1 MPFYTYTCP
10 DCHLSDTLMRKV
22 AERDFP
28 VECDRHIVWDGEVIT
43 GAYRA
48 CPDLH
53 LMTRDIA
60 GPAFALKGKGWARDG
75 YGG

>member
-10 DCHLSDTLMRKV
+10 ECGHKATKMRKV
-22 AERDFP
+22 AERDDP
-28 VECDRHIVWDGEVIT
+28 APCPLCSITCGDDCTATRHH
-43 GAYRA
+43 
-48 CPDLH
+48 P
-53 LMTRDIA
+53 MTRDIA